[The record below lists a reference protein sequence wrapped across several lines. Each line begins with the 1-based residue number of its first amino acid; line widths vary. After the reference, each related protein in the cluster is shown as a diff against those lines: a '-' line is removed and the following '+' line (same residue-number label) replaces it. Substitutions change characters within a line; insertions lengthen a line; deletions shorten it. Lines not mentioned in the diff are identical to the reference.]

1 MAPDEKQE
9 AAKSLEMRI
18 AAIEDKLAKM
28 AITEEELKAYQKV
41 SALLGGQGAQGSIAA
56 GCVVDCSGGCINEC
70 SIGRGGILP
79 RMRSILPRFI
89 PRNIPECFECGPA
102 TGGGGGLTGGF
113 GSLGG

>member
-1 MAPDEKQE
+1 MAPDDKQE

-18 AAIEDKLAKM
+18 AAIEDKLSKM

-41 SALLGGQGAQGSIAA
+41 SALLGQTSGGSVAS

-79 RMRSILPRFI
+79 RVRSIVPRFI
-89 PRNIPECFECGPA
+89 PRNIPECMECGPA
-102 TGGGGGLTGGF
+102 TGGLGGGVTGGF
-113 GSLGG
+113 GSLGV